1 MEVANLLV
9 KKVFTSWILFPTEL
23 KDPEILNKTIGRNLD
38 SDFRSLV
45 KKHCWKV
52 RLLYLSPGTLSV
64 SLDIPAEPFLELV
77 VGVEQGRHYEV

>member
-9 KKVFTSWILFPTEL
+9 KKVFTSWILLSTEL

-45 KKHCWKV
+45 KKQRWKV
-52 RLLYLSPGTLSV
+52 RL
-64 SLDIPAEPFLELV
+64 
-77 VGVEQGRHYEV
+77 